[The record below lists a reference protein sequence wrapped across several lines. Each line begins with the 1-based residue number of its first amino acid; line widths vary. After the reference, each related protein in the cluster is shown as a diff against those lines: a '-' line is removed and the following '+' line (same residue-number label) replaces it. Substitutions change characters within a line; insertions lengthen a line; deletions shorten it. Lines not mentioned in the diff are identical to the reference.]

1 MAEEQPWRGDLK
13 LHIDPSDDNVRR
25 QDAPSDP
32 KSRRAP
38 QSDGTIRPTP
48 PIDIPREPSGHAVQE
63 HDGDI
68 EYFLRNRRPSISFN
82 EEIVLESG
90 HRQSMQE
97 PLQKPGLH
105 HLRGRS
111 LMQALNEAAKTRAA
125 RAHSESERTN
135 FDPVTGRHLPQ
146 YSHSPTREHAR
157 IGEGRFPLLQ
167 STVDAMARESHT
179 DLPNTM
185 SVTSDSTTSP
195 VEEAVE
201 TPRDSQ
207 EIALLSSSTFP
218 FHRAASYED
227 VKPFRRTAS
236 QRWREGE
243 RPADVFTRAS
253 YRKESSDNAQSARR
267 LTASSVKSP
276 QSAASSFLRAFSTS
290 SRDDETE
297 DACAE
302 DASGETVGDNYVIGK
317 QIGFGGFSVIKEV
330 TQMLPSGHQRKLAAK
345 IVKRQLSGKSDAE
358 NEQAQAEFEHEVEL
372 WRRLSHPHI
381 LVLESVY
388 VTDEATFCFI
398 PLASGGTLFD
408 LIRHHRQGLAIHLAQ
423 RYTYQLAS
431 ALRYLHREA
440 RVVHRDVKL
449 ENVLFDR
456 SAANPSSPTPPS
468 AVPKES
474 PDENEGNIRLCD
486 FGMAESLA
494 HSPTSSFDADSS
506 SSDNDSRPSSPLPDR
521 PPTKHIGPADTSTS
535 AFAGGSLDY
544 AAPEI
549 LRIARSLH
557 AQQSNS
563 NPNNHNHTHTTT
575 TTTNSTSFSA
585 SFSLDPSSSPPQHH
599 SGPPPDSTPNK
610 LPISPAVDIWA
621 LGVCVYAMLL
631 GSRPFSNAFQPR
643 VVMSILAGEWDRDA
657 LRERAGVDALELVA
671 GCLEMEVGRRWGVE
685 EVLGSRWLGGIGE
698 GRGGIRDGEGGRD
711 GGW

>member
-13 LHIDPSDDNVRR
+13 LHIDPSDANVHR
-25 QDAPSDP
+25 QDDQSDP
-32 KSRRAP
+32 KNRRAP
-38 QSDGTIRPTP
+38 QSDETIRPTP
-48 PIDIPREPSGHAVQE
+48 PIDIPRDPSEHAIQE
-63 HDGDI
+63 HGEEI

-82 EEIVLESG
+82 EEIVLDSG
-90 HRQSMQE
+90 QRQSMQE
-97 PLQKPGLH
+97 PLHKPGTQ

-125 RAHSESERTN
+125 RAHSESDRTN
-135 FDPVTGRHLPQ
+135 FDPFTGRHLPQ
-146 YSHSPTREHAR
+146 YSNSPTREHAR

-167 STVDAMARESHT
+167 STVDAMARESQV
-179 DLPNTM
+179 DLPNTI

-195 VEEAVE
+195 VEESVE

-207 EIALLSSSTFP
+207 EFGHLQSSTFP

-243 RPADVFTRAS
+243 RPVDFFTRAS
-253 YRKESSDNAQSARR
+253 YRKESSDNSQSARR
-267 LTASSVKSP
+267 LTGGSVKSP
-276 QSAASSFLRAFSTS
+276 QSVASSFLRAFSTS

-297 DACAE
+297 DGSTE

-330 TQMLPSGHQRKLAAK
+330 TQMLPDGTQRKLAAK
-345 IVKRQLSGKSDAE
+345 IVKRQLSGKSDSE
-358 NEQAQAEFEHEVEL
+358 NEQAQAEFEHEVDL

-408 LIRHHRQGLAIHLAQ
+408 LIRHHRQGLAIPLAQ

-431 ALRYLHREA
+431 ALHYLHHEA

-449 ENVLFDR
+449 ENVLFDK
-456 SAANPSSPTPPS
+456 SPPPSNPSSPTPPS
-468 AVPKES
+468 TIQKNPS
-474 PDENEGNIRLCD
+474 SNEGTIRLCD
-486 FGMAESLA
+486 FGMAETLA
-494 HSPTSSFDADSS
+494 YSPTSSFDDGADDSS
-506 SSDNDSRPSSPLPDR
+506 SNDSRPSSPLPDR
-521 PPTKHIGPADTSTS
+521 PPPKHIGPADTSTS

-549 LRIARSLH
+549 LRIAKSLD
-557 AQQSNS
+557 AQQSS
-563 NPNNHNHTHTTT
+563 SKSGGHT
-575 TTTNSTSFSA
+575 TSFSA
-585 SFSLDPSSSPPQHH
+585 SFAPAQSSSPCD
-599 SGPPPDSTPNK
+599 PPEEISAPSPK
-610 LPISPAVDIWA
+610 RLISPAVDIWA
-621 LGVCVYAMLL
+621 LGVCIYAMLL

-657 LRERAGVDALELVA
+657 LRERAGEDALEVVA
-671 GCLEMEVGRRWGVE
+671 GCLEGSVERRWGVD
-685 EVLGSRWLGGIGE
+685 EVLGSRWLRGVAE
-698 GRGGIRDGEGGRD
+698 GDREGG
-711 GGW
+711 